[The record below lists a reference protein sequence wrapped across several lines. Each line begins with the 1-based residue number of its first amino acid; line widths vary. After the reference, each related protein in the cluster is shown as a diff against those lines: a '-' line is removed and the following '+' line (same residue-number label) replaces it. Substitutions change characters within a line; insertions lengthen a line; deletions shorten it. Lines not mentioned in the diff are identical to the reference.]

1 MESRRKTAGKNRIK
15 GQAADQGPGPRY
27 HILDWILKKYEG
39 RTTKSDWRQE
49 KTGNKSLKIQQEH
62 FDAVG
67 KTELL
72 SEIRELEEQ
81 GLIRVKCFSGGSDV
95 EKITYNLRDMERF
108 YEIEGKRSEK
118 SILEEAWNCVSAY
131 GAQAES
137 PWLRAYYEDLLR
149 DIDKGKYPDHL
160 SGPGVLL
167 FRCLNI
173 LENLKEPVYVRIFS
187 SQYLGGSKVFE
198 ETLKARVVSIGKD
211 YHPMADK
218 AMKDQQVLSQM
229 YLETYSQ
236 EMELKGELKVV
247 LAGREVDLSQFPY
260 GAVLN
265 TETLKNAEISRKQ
278 EIRKIITV
286 ENKANYMSMPY
297 EQGTLILF
305 CHGFFSPLE
314 RDFLVKLEREVLEPS
329 RQAGQEIEYWHTG
342 DLDYGGVRIF
352 RYIRTNIFPRIRP
365 WQMDV
370 EQYERYQEYA
380 LEMKPSSRRE
390 LKDMKEPLL
399 QPLIDRIA
407 AEGKVIEQECFLFRE
422 REPRRGHPV

>member
-1 MESRRKTAGKNRIK
+1 
-15 GQAADQGPGPRY
+15 
-27 HILDWILKKYEG
+27 
-39 RTTKSDWRQE
+39 
-49 KTGNKSLKIQQEH
+49 
-62 FDAVG
+62 
-67 KTELL
+67 
-72 SEIRELEEQ
+72 
-81 GLIRVKCFSGGSDV
+81 
-95 EKITYNLRDMERF
+95 
-108 YEIEGKRSEK
+108 
-118 SILEEAWNCVSAY
+118 
-131 GAQAES
+131 
-137 PWLRAYYEDLLR
+137 
-149 DIDKGKYPDHL
+149 
-160 SGPGVLL
+160 
-167 FRCLNI
+167 
-173 LENLKEPVYVRIFS
+173 
-187 SQYLGGSKVFE
+187 
-198 ETLKARVVSIGKD
+198 
-211 YHPMADK
+211 
-218 AMKDQQVLSQM
+218 
-229 YLETYSQ
+229 
-236 EMELKGELKVV
+236 MELKGELKIV

-278 EIRKIITV
+278 DIRKIITV

-314 RDFLVKLEREVLEPS
+314 RDFLVKLEREVLEPA

>member
-1 MESRRKTAGKNRIK
+1 MESGKKITGKNRPA
-15 GQAADQGPGPRY
+15 GRTAAEGPGARY

-49 KTGNKSLKIQQEH
+49 KTGNKSIKIQQEH
-62 FDAVG
+62 YDAVG

-81 GLIRVKCFSGGSDV
+81 GLVRVTYFSGGSDV
-95 EKITYNLRDMERF
+95 EKITYNLRDIERF
-108 YEIEGKRSEK
+108 YEMKGKRSER
-118 SILEEAWNCVSAY
+118 SLLEEAWNCVSAY
-131 GAQAES
+131 RAQAES
-137 PWLRAYYEDLLR
+137 SWLQAYYDHLLR

-160 SGPGVLL
+160 SSPGVPL
-167 FRCLNI
+167 FQCLNI
-173 LENLKEPVYVRIFS
+173 LEKLREPVYVRIFS

-198 ETLKARVVSIGKD
+198 DTLRARVVSIGKD

-236 EMELKGELKVV
+236 EMELKGELRIV
-247 LAGREVDLSQFPY
+247 LAGREVDLSVFPY

-265 TETLKNAEISRKQ
+265 TETLKNAGIAGEQNIK
-278 EIRKIITV
+278 KIVTV

-297 EQGTLILF
+297 EKGTLILF

-314 RDFLVKLEREVLEPS
+314 RDFLVKLEKEVLEPS

-352 RYIRTNIFPRIRP
+352 RYIRTNIFPQIRP

-370 EQYERYQEYA
+370 EQYERYQRYA
-380 LEMKPSSRRE
+380 LEMKPSSLRE

-407 AEGKVIEQECFLFRE
+407 AEGKVIEQECFLFQDT
-422 REPRRGHPV
+422 EPPCDDPL